1 MAMMEPLSG
10 LSQFLSVL
18 TELRLGERSPFPF
31 YCCLLYTVADGLDT
45 DLARYVDAN
54 WEEMD
59 AMTGDSCLVFV
70 VGDRKTEAAAGHKP
84 FSPQEVYRIAD
95 HLGVRPTALPCA
107 AFFADPEGSREMLRV
122 RLTDYIGHIG
132 HIESNVDG
140 ATLTRAF
147 RSMSS
152 ALTRC
157 SAMPAETR
165 LDCLRRE
172 LIQEQ
177 ELAFGPKPSSAGE
190 RLSSAASTVGSVE
203 QVVVGGATIATT
215 VLRLLGIGI

>member
-1 MAMMEPLSG
+1 MAMMEEPLSG

-31 YCCLLYTVADGLDT
+31 YCGLLYTVADGLDT

-59 AMTGDSCLVFV
+59 AMTGDRCLVFV
-70 VGDRKTEAAAGHKP
+70 VGDRNWETAAGHKP

-107 AFFADPEGSREMLRV
+107 AFFVDPDGSREVLRV
-122 RLTDYIGHIG
+122 RLIDYLGDFGSH
-132 HIESNVDG
+132 VDG
-140 ATLTRAF
+140 ARLTRAF

-157 SAMPAETR
+157 SAEPAEAS
-165 LDCLRRE
+165 LECLRRE
-172 LIQEQ
+172 LVREQ
-177 ELAFGPKPSSAGE
+177 ELAFGGKPSSTGE

-203 QVVVGGATIATT
+203 QVLVGGTTIATT